1 MGFRLPRQSHRGI
14 AAALLL
20 TLMVTPAVF
29 ASQGP
34 GGGPGTASPLT
45 QIVMATVVYGGAALI
60 LAAGLIGSLFV
71 AGLELTQRI
80 LLEGLTGYLPLKAAG
95 ELFDDTRPTA
105 WRPWLLWI
113 IPAIGALIGAYLGV
127 WLTAKTIE
135 KELNMARQSF
145 EQLKD
150 AVEKATSTKAAAVL
164 VIQEMRDRLNEMAQH
179 QPTPAEIQA
188 LVAELNKHTDALADA
203 IADHEE

>member
-60 LAAGLIGSLFV
+60 LAAGLIGSL
-71 AGLELTQRI
+71 
-80 LLEGLTGYLPLKAAG
+80 
-95 ELFDDTRPTA
+95 TR
-105 WRPWLLWI
+105 R
-113 IPAIGALIGAYLGV
+113 
-127 WLTAKTIE
+127 
-135 KELNMARQSF
+135 F
-145 EQLKD
+145 
-150 AVEKATSTKAAAVL
+150 
-164 VIQEMRDRLNEMAQH
+164 
-179 QPTPAEIQA
+179 
-188 LVAELNKHTDALADA
+188 
-203 IADHEE
+203 